1 LSEDIRPGG
10 TYKTLDEQLEVLSPA
25 QERFERRRRTIGLY
39 LGPLALLLM
48 MLLPL
53 GLPYSQQSLAAV
65 LAFVVV
71 YWVTEAIPI
80 PVTAV
85 IGLALAV
92 ILNVPQV
99 AAGAEDDPA
108 DVIFGSFADD
118 TIFLFI
124 GSFTIAQAMM
134 THGLDRRFAYLVLSI
149 PGIARSTYGVIIGFG
164 IIAALISAFVSN
176 TATTA
181 MLFPIGLGIM
191 GALAGLVSDQSEGDT
206 EVRRLRFGT
215 TLTGRRPA
223 GSPAPRSSSPRSAT
237 SSALS
242 PAGNATP

>member
-10 TYKTLDEQLEVLSPA
+10 TYKTLDEQREVLSPA
-25 QERFERRRRTIGLY
+25 EERFERRRRTIGLY
-39 LGPLALLLM
+39 LGPLALLVM

-99 AAGAEDDPA
+99 ATGAEDDPA
-108 DVIFGSFADD
+108 
-118 TIFLFI
+118 
-124 GSFTIAQAMM
+124 
-134 THGLDRRFAYLVLSI
+134 
-149 PGIARSTYGVIIGFG
+149 
-164 IIAALISAFVSN
+164 
-176 TATTA
+176 
-181 MLFPIGLGIM
+181 
-191 GALAGLVSDQSEGDT
+191 
-206 EVRRLRFGT
+206 
-215 TLTGRRPA
+215 
-223 GSPAPRSSSPRSAT
+223 SSSTLSA
-237 SSALS
+237 SC
-242 PAGNATP
+242 

>member
-1 LSEDIRPGG
+1 MSEDIRPGG
-10 TYKTLDEQLEVLSPA
+10 TYRTLDEQREVLSPA
-25 QERFERRRRTIGLY
+25 EERFEKRRRTIGLF
-39 LGPLALLLM
+39 LGPVALLIM
-48 MLLPL
+48 MVLPL

-71 YWVTEAIPI
+71 YWVSEAIPI

-99 AAGAEDDPA
+99 ATGAEDDPA

-124 GSFTIAQAMM
+124 GSFIIAQAMM

-149 PGIARSTYGVIIGFG
+149 PGIALDLRRDNRFRHDRGVDLRVRVQHGHHRDALPHRSGDHGRSG
-164 IIAALISAFVSN
+164 
-176 TATTA
+176 
-181 MLFPIGLGIM
+181 
-191 GALAGLVSDQSEGDT
+191 GAGQ
-206 EVRRLRFGT
+206 
-215 TLTGRRPA
+215 
-223 GSPAPRSSSPRSAT
+223 
-237 SSALS
+237 
-242 PAGNATP
+242 